1 MQILTRMW
9 MKCIMKKM
17 HCKYR
22 LTNQFGW
29 HIQRVRRGQFQSLE
43 KLIGWS
49 DWLTIL
55 SEYNIKERH
64 GVQICHNLLLTT
76 RHCWCNN
83 FLQGCISWWP
93 NCLFFGKTTTVY
105 TSFDINLLSSSSLS
119 HSPWTSVAKLVNN
132 KLKTL
137 RRSARASSIKVRNE
151 LSLFKTHITTIDSPM
166 KVVIWYQLW
175 YSNLKFF

>member
-64 GVQICHNLLLTT
+64 RVQICHNLCLTT
-76 RHCWCNN
+76 RHSWCDN
-83 FLQGCISWWP
+83 FLQGCISSWP
-93 NCLFFGKTTTVY
+93 NCLFYGKTTTVY

-137 RRSARASSIKVRNE
+137 RRSARASYKGQKWIKLKKIQNPHNHYWFTHDGCHLISAVV
-151 LSLFKTHITTIDSPM
+151 FK
-166 KVVIWYQLW
+166 L
-175 YSNLKFF
+175 